1 MGLINWLKQ
10 KIFHKKDEDK
20 KEGKPVEP
28 VVEENLKSEEA
39 KDKTSG
45 ESVVEKTLEG
55 NKVDEEPIY
64 EVKKEE
70 TKEEYLQPEVVKEE
84 QSVEQSIEDKVE
96 TKEEPVVEEN
106 TLEESVQ
113 PEVKE
118 EQKIEEQPIEENKV
132 EDNSSIKDEEKYEP
146 SKGNE
151 QSSFEE
157 PVVEE
162 NTLEES
168 VQPEVKEEQKI
179 EEQPIEENKVE
190 DNSSIK
196 DEEKYEPSKGNEQS
210 SFEEPV
216 VEENTLEESVQP
228 EVKEEQKIEEQPI
241 EENKV
246 EDNSSIKDEEKY
258 EPSKGN
264 EQSSFEEPVV
274 EENTLEESVQPE
286 VKEEQKIEEQ
296 PIEEN
301 KVEDNSSIKDEE
313 KYEPS
318 KGNEQS
324 SFEEPVIQ
332 NNTDGI
338 ENNNEFEYSN
348 PLLDL
353 VLEDKLEKKESKVE
367 VNDEQPIEDKAET
380 KEEPIVEKELSDEP
394 VQPEIKEEQHAEEN
408 KAEEKE
414 NEEDEDEVIEEKEEQ
429 TKEAELVNSADE
441 PVIEKKNDE
450 ATTKKVEV
458 DHETKI
464 YNLGLAKSR
473 EGFGARLNSIANK
486 YKEANSEYFDDLE
499 RCLIEADVGV
509 NLTMSVLDETEKM
522 AASQH
527 LDNPKEIND
536 LLVDNLFMNYAKS
549 GDSFQTEIKFDPENP
564 TVLLMVGVNG
574 TGKTTTI
581 AKLAKHYKELG
592 KKVLLVAADT
602 FRAGAVQQLSI
613 WANRIGVDIF
623 ERGQGADPASV
634 CFDAVKKAINDK
646 YDLVMVDTA
655 GRLHTKDYLMAEL
668 GKVNRVIKKVLPVA
682 PQEIWLALD
691 ANTGQN
697 GVQQAKVFKEVTPLT
712 GVVITKM
719 DGTSK
724 GGIILAIRD
733 QLGVPVR
740 FIGLGEHEDDLREF
754 DLDRYL
760 YALLV
765 GEDENSEE

>member
-20 KEGKPVEP
+20 KEEKPVEP
-28 VVEENLKSEEA
+28 VEENLKSEEA

-55 NKVDEEPIY
+55 NKVDEEPIF

-70 TKEEYLQPEVVKEE
+70 IKEESLQPEVVKEE

-106 TLEESVQ
+106 TLKEPVQ

-118 EQKIEEQPIEENKV
+118 EQKIEQQPVEENKVEDNSSIKDEEKNEPSKENKQSSFEEPVVEENTLEEPVQPEVEEEQKIEEQPVEENKV

-146 SKGNE
+146 S
-151 QSSFEE
+151 EE
-157 PVVEE
+157 D
-162 NTLEES
+162 
-168 VQPEVKEEQKI
+168 K
-179 EEQPIEENKVE
+179 
-190 DNSSIK
+190 
-196 DEEKYEPSKGNEQS
+196 
-210 SFEEPV
+210 
-216 VEENTLEESVQP
+216 
-228 EVKEEQKIEEQPI
+228 
-241 EENKV
+241 
-246 EDNSSIKDEEKY
+246 
-258 EPSKGN
+258 
-264 EQSSFEEPVV
+264 
-274 EENTLEESVQPE
+274 
-286 VKEEQKIEEQ
+286 
-296 PIEEN
+296 
-301 KVEDNSSIKDEE
+301 
-313 KYEPS
+313 
-318 KGNEQS
+318 QS

-367 VNDEQPIEDKAET
+367 VNDEQPIEEKAET

-414 NEEDEDEVIEEKEEQ
+414 NDEDEVIEEKEEQ
-429 TKEAELVNSADE
+429 TKEAEQVNSTDE

-486 YKEANSEYFDDLE
+486 YKEANSDYFDELE

-765 GEDENSEE
+765 GEDENFEE

>member
-20 KEGKPVEP
+20 KEVKPVEP
-28 VVEENLKSEEA
+28 VEENLKTEEA

-55 NKVDEEPIY
+55 NKVDEEPIS

-70 TKEEYLQPEVVKEE
+70 IKEESLQPEVVKEE

-106 TLEESVQ
+106 TLEEPVQ

-118 EQKIEEQPIEENKV
+118 EQKIEEQPVEENKV
-132 EDNSSIKDEEKYEP
+132 EGNSSIKDEEKYEP
-146 SKGNE
+146 SK
-151 QSSFEE
+151 
-157 PVVEE
+157 
-162 NTLEES
+162 
-168 VQPEVKEEQKI
+168 
-179 EEQPIEENKVE
+179 ENK
-190 DNSSIK
+190 
-196 DEEKYEPSKGNEQS
+196 
-210 SFEEPV
+210 
-216 VEENTLEESVQP
+216 
-228 EVKEEQKIEEQPI
+228 
-241 EENKV
+241 
-246 EDNSSIKDEEKY
+246 
-258 EPSKGN
+258 
-264 EQSSFEEPVV
+264 
-274 EENTLEESVQPE
+274 
-286 VKEEQKIEEQ
+286 
-296 PIEEN
+296 
-301 KVEDNSSIKDEE
+301 
-313 KYEPS
+313 
-318 KGNEQS
+318 QS

-332 NNTDGI
+332 NNTDVI

-380 KEEPIVEKELSDEP
+380 KEEPIVEKELLDEP

-414 NEEDEDEVIEEKEEQ
+414 NEEDEVIEEKEEQ
-429 TKEAELVNSADE
+429 TKEAEQVNSTDE

-486 YKEANSEYFDDLE
+486 YKEANSDYFDELE

-581 AKLAKHYKELG
+581 AKLAKHYKGLG

-634 CFDAVKKAINDK
+634 CFDAIKKAINDK

>member
-20 KEGKPVEP
+20 KEVKPVEP
-28 VVEENLKSEEA
+28 VEENLKSEEA

-55 NKVDEEPIY
+55 NKVDEEPIF

-70 TKEEYLQPEVVKEE
+70 IKEESLQPEVVKEE
-84 QSVEQSIEDKVE
+84 QPVEQSIEDKAE

-106 TLEESVQ
+106 TLEEPVQ

-118 EQKIEEQPIEENKV
+118 EQKIEEQPVEENKV

-146 SKGNE
+146 SK
-151 QSSFEE
+151 
-157 PVVEE
+157 
-162 NTLEES
+162 
-168 VQPEVKEEQKI
+168 
-179 EEQPIEENKVE
+179 ENK
-190 DNSSIK
+190 
-196 DEEKYEPSKGNEQS
+196 
-210 SFEEPV
+210 
-216 VEENTLEESVQP
+216 
-228 EVKEEQKIEEQPI
+228 
-241 EENKV
+241 
-246 EDNSSIKDEEKY
+246 
-258 EPSKGN
+258 
-264 EQSSFEEPVV
+264 
-274 EENTLEESVQPE
+274 
-286 VKEEQKIEEQ
+286 
-296 PIEEN
+296 
-301 KVEDNSSIKDEE
+301 
-313 KYEPS
+313 
-318 KGNEQS
+318 QS

-380 KEEPIVEKELSDEP
+380 KEEPVVEKELSDEP

-408 KAEEKE
+408 KAEDNSSIKSEEAKDKTSGESVVEKTLEGNKVDEEPIFEVKKEEIKEETLQPEVVKKEQSVEQSIEDKVETKEEPVVEKELSDEPVVQPEVKEEQKIEEQSAEENKVEEKE
-414 NEEDEDEVIEEKEEQ
+414 NEEDEVIEEKKEQ
-429 TKEAELVNSADE
+429 TKEAEQVNSTDE

-486 YKEANSEYFDDLE
+486 YKEANSEYFDELE

-527 LDNPKEIND
+527 VDNPKEIND

-549 GDSFQTEIKFDPENP
+549 GDSFQTEIKFDSENP

-634 CFDAVKKAINDK
+634 CFDAIKKAINEK

-765 GEDENSEE
+765 GEDENFEE

>member
-20 KEGKPVEP
+20 KEVKPVEP
-28 VVEENLKSEEA
+28 VEENLKSEEA
-39 KDKTSG
+39 KDKTSS

-55 NKVDEEPIY
+55 NKVVEEPIH

-70 TKEEYLQPEVVKEE
+70 IKEESLQPEVVKEE

-106 TLEESVQ
+106 TLEEPVQ
-113 PEVKE
+113 PEVEE
-118 EQKIEEQPIEENKV
+118 EQKIEEQPVEENKV
-132 EDNSSIKDEEKYEP
+132 EDNSSIKDEEKHEP
-146 SKGNE
+146 SKGN
-151 QSSFEE
+151 
-157 PVVEE
+157 
-162 NTLEES
+162 
-168 VQPEVKEEQKI
+168 K
-179 EEQPIEENKVE
+179 
-190 DNSSIK
+190 
-196 DEEKYEPSKGNEQS
+196 
-210 SFEEPV
+210 
-216 VEENTLEESVQP
+216 
-228 EVKEEQKIEEQPI
+228 
-241 EENKV
+241 
-246 EDNSSIKDEEKY
+246 
-258 EPSKGN
+258 
-264 EQSSFEEPVV
+264 
-274 EENTLEESVQPE
+274 
-286 VKEEQKIEEQ
+286 
-296 PIEEN
+296 
-301 KVEDNSSIKDEE
+301 
-313 KYEPS
+313 
-318 KGNEQS
+318 QS

-414 NEEDEDEVIEEKEEQ
+414 NEKDEVIEEKEEQ
-429 TKEAELVNSADE
+429 TKEVEQVNSTDE

-486 YKEANSEYFDDLE
+486 YKEANSDYFDELE

-634 CFDAVKKAINDK
+634 CFDAIKKAINEK

>member
-10 KIFHKKDEDK
+10 KIFHKKDEGK
-20 KEGKPVEP
+20 KEEKPVEP
-28 VVEENLKSEEA
+28 VEENLKSEET

-55 NKVDEEPIY
+55 NKVDEKPIY

-70 TKEEYLQPEVVKEE
+70 IKEESLQPEVVKKE

-96 TKEEPVVEEN
+96 IKEEPAVEEN
-106 TLEESVQ
+106 TLEEPVQ
-113 PEVKE
+113 PEVEE
-118 EQKIEEQPIEENKV
+118 EQKIEEQPVEENKV
-132 EDNSSIKDEEKYEP
+132 EDNSSIKDEEKFEP
-146 SKGNE
+146 SK
-151 QSSFEE
+151 
-157 PVVEE
+157 
-162 NTLEES
+162 
-168 VQPEVKEEQKI
+168 
-179 EEQPIEENKVE
+179 ENK
-190 DNSSIK
+190 
-196 DEEKYEPSKGNEQS
+196 
-210 SFEEPV
+210 
-216 VEENTLEESVQP
+216 
-228 EVKEEQKIEEQPI
+228 
-241 EENKV
+241 
-246 EDNSSIKDEEKY
+246 
-258 EPSKGN
+258 
-264 EQSSFEEPVV
+264 
-274 EENTLEESVQPE
+274 
-286 VKEEQKIEEQ
+286 
-296 PIEEN
+296 
-301 KVEDNSSIKDEE
+301 
-313 KYEPS
+313 
-318 KGNEQS
+318 QS

-394 VQPEIKEEQHAEEN
+394 VQPEIKEERHAEEN

-414 NEEDEDEVIEEKEEQ
+414 NEEDEVIEEKEEQ
-429 TKEAELVNSADE
+429 TKEVEKVNSTDE

-486 YKEANSEYFDDLE
+486 YKEANSDYFDELE

-634 CFDAVKKAINDK
+634 CFDAIKKAINEK

>member
-70 TKEEYLQPEVVKEE
+70 IKEESLQPEVVKEE
-84 QSVEQSIEDKVE
+84 QSVEQSIEDKAE

-106 TLEESVQ
+106 TLEEPVQ

-118 EQKIEEQPIEENKV
+118 EQKIEEQPVEENKV
-132 EDNSSIKDEEKYEP
+132 EDNSSIKNEEKYEP
-146 SKGNE
+146 SKE
-151 QSSFEE
+151 
-157 PVVEE
+157 
-162 NTLEES
+162 
-168 VQPEVKEEQKI
+168 
-179 EEQPIEENKVE
+179 
-190 DNSSIK
+190 
-196 DEEKYEPSKGNEQS
+196 
-210 SFEEPV
+210 
-216 VEENTLEESVQP
+216 
-228 EVKEEQKIEEQPI
+228 
-241 EENKV
+241 
-246 EDNSSIKDEEKY
+246 
-258 EPSKGN
+258 
-264 EQSSFEEPVV
+264 
-274 EENTLEESVQPE
+274 
-286 VKEEQKIEEQ
+286 
-296 PIEEN
+296 
-301 KVEDNSSIKDEE
+301 
-313 KYEPS
+313 
-318 KGNEQS
+318 NEQS

-338 ENNNEFEYSN
+338 ENNEFEYSN

-380 KEEPIVEKELSDEP
+380 KEEPIVEKELLDEP

-414 NEEDEDEVIEEKEEQ
+414 NKEDEDEVIEEKEEQ
-429 TKEAELVNSADE
+429 TKEAEQVNSADE

-450 ATTKKVEV
+450 ATTEKVEV

-486 YKEANSEYFDDLE
+486 YKEANSEYFDELE

-592 KKVLLVAADT
+592 KKVMLVAADT

-634 CFDAVKKAINDK
+634 CFDAIKKAINEK

-765 GEDENSEE
+765 GEDENFEE

>member
-70 TKEEYLQPEVVKEE
+70 IKEESLQPEVVKEE

-96 TKEEPVVEEN
+96 TKEGPEVEEN
-106 TLEESVQ
+106 TLEEPVQ

-118 EQKIEEQPIEENKV
+118 EQKIEEQPVEENKV
-132 EDNSSIKDEEKYEP
+132 EDNSSIKNEEKYEP
-146 SKGNE
+146 SKE
-151 QSSFEE
+151 
-157 PVVEE
+157 
-162 NTLEES
+162 
-168 VQPEVKEEQKI
+168 
-179 EEQPIEENKVE
+179 
-190 DNSSIK
+190 
-196 DEEKYEPSKGNEQS
+196 
-210 SFEEPV
+210 
-216 VEENTLEESVQP
+216 
-228 EVKEEQKIEEQPI
+228 
-241 EENKV
+241 
-246 EDNSSIKDEEKY
+246 
-258 EPSKGN
+258 
-264 EQSSFEEPVV
+264 
-274 EENTLEESVQPE
+274 
-286 VKEEQKIEEQ
+286 
-296 PIEEN
+296 
-301 KVEDNSSIKDEE
+301 
-313 KYEPS
+313 
-318 KGNEQS
+318 NEQS

-338 ENNNEFEYSN
+338 ENNEFEYSN

-380 KEEPIVEKELSDEP
+380 KEEPIVEKELLDEP

-414 NEEDEDEVIEEKEEQ
+414 NKEDEDEVREEKEEQEEQ
-429 TKEAELVNSADE
+429 TKEAEQVNSTDE

-450 ATTKKVEV
+450 ATNKKVEV

-486 YKEANSEYFDDLE
+486 YKEANSEYFDELE

-634 CFDAVKKAINDK
+634 CFDAIKKAINDK

-765 GEDENSEE
+765 GEDENFEE

>member
-20 KEGKPVEP
+20 KEVKPVEP
-28 VVEENLKSEEA
+28 VEENLKTEEA
-39 KDKTSG
+39 KDKTSD

-55 NKVDEEPIY
+55 NKVDEEPIS

-70 TKEEYLQPEVVKEE
+70 IKEESLQPEVVKKE
-84 QSVEQSIEDKVE
+84 QSVEQSTEDKVE
-96 TKEEPVVEEN
+96 TKKEPVVEEN
-106 TLEESVQ
+106 TLEELVQ
-113 PEVKE
+113 PEAKE
-118 EQKIEEQPIEENKV
+118 GQKIEEQPVEENKV

-146 SKGNE
+146 SK
-151 QSSFEE
+151 
-157 PVVEE
+157 
-162 NTLEES
+162 
-168 VQPEVKEEQKI
+168 
-179 EEQPIEENKVE
+179 ENK
-190 DNSSIK
+190 
-196 DEEKYEPSKGNEQS
+196 
-210 SFEEPV
+210 
-216 VEENTLEESVQP
+216 
-228 EVKEEQKIEEQPI
+228 
-241 EENKV
+241 
-246 EDNSSIKDEEKY
+246 
-258 EPSKGN
+258 
-264 EQSSFEEPVV
+264 
-274 EENTLEESVQPE
+274 
-286 VKEEQKIEEQ
+286 
-296 PIEEN
+296 
-301 KVEDNSSIKDEE
+301 
-313 KYEPS
+313 
-318 KGNEQS
+318 QS

-408 KAEEKE
+408 KTEEKE
-414 NEEDEDEVIEEKEEQ
+414 NEEDKDEVIEEKEEQ
-429 TKEAELVNSADE
+429 IKEVEQVNSTDE

-486 YKEANSEYFDDLE
+486 YKEANSDYFDELE

-549 GDSFQTEIKFDPENP
+549 GDSFQTEIKFDSENP

-581 AKLAKHYKELG
+581 AKLAKHYKGLG

-634 CFDAVKKAINDK
+634 CFDAIKKAINDK

>member
-20 KEGKPVEP
+20 KEVKPVEP
-28 VVEENLKSEEA
+28 VEENLKSEEA

-55 NKVDEEPIY
+55 NKVDEEPIF

-70 TKEEYLQPEVVKEE
+70 IKEESLQPEVVKKE

-106 TLEESVQ
+106 TLEEPVQ

-118 EQKIEEQPIEENKV
+118 EQKIEEQPVEENKV

-146 SKGNE
+146 SK
-151 QSSFEE
+151 
-157 PVVEE
+157 
-162 NTLEES
+162 
-168 VQPEVKEEQKI
+168 
-179 EEQPIEENKVE
+179 ENK
-190 DNSSIK
+190 
-196 DEEKYEPSKGNEQS
+196 
-210 SFEEPV
+210 
-216 VEENTLEESVQP
+216 
-228 EVKEEQKIEEQPI
+228 
-241 EENKV
+241 
-246 EDNSSIKDEEKY
+246 
-258 EPSKGN
+258 
-264 EQSSFEEPVV
+264 
-274 EENTLEESVQPE
+274 
-286 VKEEQKIEEQ
+286 
-296 PIEEN
+296 
-301 KVEDNSSIKDEE
+301 
-313 KYEPS
+313 
-318 KGNEQS
+318 QS

-414 NEEDEDEVIEEKEEQ
+414 NEEDEEEVIEGKEEQ
-429 TKEAELVNSADE
+429 TKEAEQVNSTDE

-486 YKEANSEYFDDLE
+486 YKEANSDYFDELE

-634 CFDAVKKAINDK
+634 CFDAIKKAINDK

-765 GEDENSEE
+765 GEDENFEE

>member
-20 KEGKPVEP
+20 KEVKPVEP
-28 VVEENLKSEEA
+28 VEENLKSEET

-55 NKVDEEPIY
+55 NKVDEEPIF

-70 TKEEYLQPEVVKEE
+70 IKEESLQPEVVKEE

-106 TLEESVQ
+106 TLEEPVQ
-113 PEVKE
+113 PKVKE
-118 EQKIEEQPIEENKV
+118 EQKIEEQQVEENKV

-146 SKGNE
+146 SK
-151 QSSFEE
+151 
-157 PVVEE
+157 
-162 NTLEES
+162 
-168 VQPEVKEEQKI
+168 
-179 EEQPIEENKVE
+179 ENK
-190 DNSSIK
+190 
-196 DEEKYEPSKGNEQS
+196 
-210 SFEEPV
+210 
-216 VEENTLEESVQP
+216 
-228 EVKEEQKIEEQPI
+228 
-241 EENKV
+241 
-246 EDNSSIKDEEKY
+246 
-258 EPSKGN
+258 
-264 EQSSFEEPVV
+264 
-274 EENTLEESVQPE
+274 
-286 VKEEQKIEEQ
+286 
-296 PIEEN
+296 
-301 KVEDNSSIKDEE
+301 
-313 KYEPS
+313 
-318 KGNEQS
+318 QS

-414 NEEDEDEVIEEKEEQ
+414 KENEEEDEVIEEKEEQ
-429 TKEAELVNSADE
+429 TKEAEQVNSTDE

-486 YKEANSEYFDDLE
+486 YKEANSDYFDELE

-634 CFDAVKKAINDK
+634 CFDAIKKAINDK

-765 GEDENSEE
+765 GEDENFEE

>member
-20 KEGKPVEP
+20 KEVKPVEP
-28 VVEENLKSEEA
+28 VEENLKSEEA

-55 NKVDEEPIY
+55 NKVDEEPVF

-70 TKEEYLQPEVVKEE
+70 IKEESLQPEVVKKE

-96 TKEEPVVEEN
+96 TKEEPIVEEN
-106 TLEESVQ
+106 TLEEPVQ

-118 EQKIEEQPIEENKV
+118 EQKIEEQPAEENKV

-146 SKGNE
+146 SK
-151 QSSFEE
+151 
-157 PVVEE
+157 
-162 NTLEES
+162 
-168 VQPEVKEEQKI
+168 
-179 EEQPIEENKVE
+179 ENK
-190 DNSSIK
+190 
-196 DEEKYEPSKGNEQS
+196 
-210 SFEEPV
+210 
-216 VEENTLEESVQP
+216 
-228 EVKEEQKIEEQPI
+228 
-241 EENKV
+241 
-246 EDNSSIKDEEKY
+246 
-258 EPSKGN
+258 
-264 EQSSFEEPVV
+264 
-274 EENTLEESVQPE
+274 
-286 VKEEQKIEEQ
+286 
-296 PIEEN
+296 
-301 KVEDNSSIKDEE
+301 
-313 KYEPS
+313 
-318 KGNEQS
+318 QS

-332 NNTDGI
+332 NSTDGI

-367 VNDEQPIEDKAET
+367 VNDGQPIEDKAET
-380 KEEPIVEKELSDEP
+380 NEEPIVEKELSDEP

-414 NEEDEDEVIEEKEEQ
+414 NEEDEVIEEKEEQ
-429 TKEAELVNSADE
+429 TKEAEQVNSTDE
-441 PVIEKKNDE
+441 PVIEKKKDE
-450 ATTKKVEV
+450 ATTGKVEV

-486 YKEANSEYFDDLE
+486 YKEANSDYFDELE

-549 GDSFQTEIKFDPENP
+549 GDSFQTEIKFDSENP

-634 CFDAVKKAINDK
+634 CFDAIKKAINEK

-765 GEDENSEE
+765 GEDENFEE

>member
-28 VVEENLKSEEA
+28 VEENLKFEEA

-70 TKEEYLQPEVVKEE
+70 IKEESLQPEVVKKE

-106 TLEESVQ
+106 TLEEPVQ

-118 EQKIEEQPIEENKV
+118 EQKIEEQPVEENKV

-146 SKGNE
+146 SK
-151 QSSFEE
+151 
-157 PVVEE
+157 
-162 NTLEES
+162 
-168 VQPEVKEEQKI
+168 
-179 EEQPIEENKVE
+179 ENK
-190 DNSSIK
+190 
-196 DEEKYEPSKGNEQS
+196 
-210 SFEEPV
+210 
-216 VEENTLEESVQP
+216 
-228 EVKEEQKIEEQPI
+228 
-241 EENKV
+241 
-246 EDNSSIKDEEKY
+246 
-258 EPSKGN
+258 
-264 EQSSFEEPVV
+264 
-274 EENTLEESVQPE
+274 
-286 VKEEQKIEEQ
+286 
-296 PIEEN
+296 
-301 KVEDNSSIKDEE
+301 
-313 KYEPS
+313 
-318 KGNEQS
+318 QS

-332 NNTDGI
+332 NNTDGN

-367 VNDEQPIEDKAET
+367 VNDDQSIEDKAET
-380 KEEPIVEKELSDEP
+380 KGESIVEENILDEPI
-394 VQPEIKEEQHAEEN
+394 QPEIKEEQHVEEN

-414 NEEDEDEVIEEKEEQ
+414 NEEDEVIEEKEEQ
-429 TKEAELVNSADE
+429 TKEAEQVNSTDE

-450 ATTKKVEV
+450 ATTEKVEV

-486 YKEANSEYFDDLE
+486 YKEANSEYFDELE

-527 LDNPKEIND
+527 VDNPKEIND

-634 CFDAVKKAINDK
+634 CFDAIKKAINDK

-765 GEDENSEE
+765 GEDENFEA

>member
-20 KEGKPVEP
+20 KEVKPVEP
-28 VVEENLKSEEA
+28 VEENLKSEEV

-55 NKVDEEPIY
+55 NKVDEEPIF

-70 TKEEYLQPEVVKEE
+70 IKEESLQPEVVKKE

-106 TLEESVQ
+106 SLEKPVQ

-118 EQKIEEQPIEENKV
+118 EQKIEEQPVEENKI

-146 SKGNE
+146 SK
-151 QSSFEE
+151 
-157 PVVEE
+157 
-162 NTLEES
+162 
-168 VQPEVKEEQKI
+168 
-179 EEQPIEENKVE
+179 ENK
-190 DNSSIK
+190 
-196 DEEKYEPSKGNEQS
+196 
-210 SFEEPV
+210 
-216 VEENTLEESVQP
+216 
-228 EVKEEQKIEEQPI
+228 
-241 EENKV
+241 
-246 EDNSSIKDEEKY
+246 
-258 EPSKGN
+258 
-264 EQSSFEEPVV
+264 
-274 EENTLEESVQPE
+274 
-286 VKEEQKIEEQ
+286 
-296 PIEEN
+296 
-301 KVEDNSSIKDEE
+301 
-313 KYEPS
+313 
-318 KGNEQS
+318 QS

-414 NEEDEDEVIEEKEEQ
+414 NEEDEVIEEKEEQ
-429 TKEAELVNSADE
+429 TKEVEQVNSTDE

-450 ATTKKVEV
+450 TTTEKIEV

-486 YKEANSEYFDDLE
+486 YKEANSDYFDELE

-549 GDSFQTEIKFDPENP
+549 GDSFQTEIKFDSENP

-634 CFDAVKKAINDK
+634 CFDAIKKAINDK

>member
-10 KIFHKKDEDK
+10 KIFHKKDEAK
-20 KEGKPVEP
+20 KEEKPVEP
-28 VVEENLKSEEA
+28 VVEENLKSEEV

-55 NKVDEEPIY
+55 NKVDEEPVH

-70 TKEEYLQPEVVKEE
+70 IKEESLQPEVVKEE

-106 TLEESVQ
+106 TLEEPVQ

-118 EQKIEEQPIEENKV
+118 EQKIEEQPVEENKV
-132 EDNSSIKDEEKYEP
+132 EDNSSIKDEEKCEP
-146 SKGNE
+146 SK
-151 QSSFEE
+151 
-157 PVVEE
+157 
-162 NTLEES
+162 
-168 VQPEVKEEQKI
+168 
-179 EEQPIEENKVE
+179 ENK
-190 DNSSIK
+190 
-196 DEEKYEPSKGNEQS
+196 
-210 SFEEPV
+210 
-216 VEENTLEESVQP
+216 
-228 EVKEEQKIEEQPI
+228 
-241 EENKV
+241 
-246 EDNSSIKDEEKY
+246 
-258 EPSKGN
+258 
-264 EQSSFEEPVV
+264 
-274 EENTLEESVQPE
+274 
-286 VKEEQKIEEQ
+286 
-296 PIEEN
+296 
-301 KVEDNSSIKDEE
+301 
-313 KYEPS
+313 
-318 KGNEQS
+318 QS

-338 ENNNEFEYSN
+338 ENNNEFEYLN

-380 KEEPIVEKELSDEP
+380 KEEPVVEGNTLEEP
-394 VQPEIKEEQHAEEN
+394 VQPEVKEEQKIEEQPVEEN
-408 KAEEKE
+408 KVEEKE

-429 TKEAELVNSADE
+429 TKEAEQVNSTDE

-450 ATTKKVEV
+450 AIAKKVEV

-486 YKEANSEYFDDLE
+486 YKEANSDYFDELE

-592 KKVLLVAADT
+592 KKVMLVAADT

-634 CFDAVKKAINDK
+634 CFDAIKKAINEK

-765 GEDENSEE
+765 GEDENFEE

>member
-20 KEGKPVEP
+20 KEEKPVEP
-28 VVEENLKSEEA
+28 VEENLKSEEA

-45 ESVVEKTLEG
+45 ESVAEKTLEG
-55 NKVDEEPIY
+55 NKVDEEPIH

-70 TKEEYLQPEVVKEE
+70 IKEESLQPEVVKEE

-106 TLEESVQ
+106 TLEEPVQ
-113 PEVKE
+113 PEIKE

-146 SKGNE
+146 SK
-151 QSSFEE
+151 
-157 PVVEE
+157 
-162 NTLEES
+162 
-168 VQPEVKEEQKI
+168 
-179 EEQPIEENKVE
+179 ENK
-190 DNSSIK
+190 
-196 DEEKYEPSKGNEQS
+196 
-210 SFEEPV
+210 
-216 VEENTLEESVQP
+216 
-228 EVKEEQKIEEQPI
+228 
-241 EENKV
+241 
-246 EDNSSIKDEEKY
+246 
-258 EPSKGN
+258 
-264 EQSSFEEPVV
+264 
-274 EENTLEESVQPE
+274 
-286 VKEEQKIEEQ
+286 
-296 PIEEN
+296 
-301 KVEDNSSIKDEE
+301 
-313 KYEPS
+313 
-318 KGNEQS
+318 QS

-408 KAEEKE
+408 KVEDNSSIKDEEAKDKTSGESVVEKALEGNKVDEEPIHEVKKEEIKEEQSVEQSIEDKVETKEEPVVEENTLEEPVQPEVKEEQKIEEQPVEENKVENKVEEKE
-414 NEEDEDEVIEEKEEQ
+414 NEEDEVIEEKEEQ
-429 TKEAELVNSADE
+429 TKEAEQVNSTDE

-450 ATTKKVEV
+450 ATAKKVEV

-486 YKEANSEYFDDLE
+486 YKEANSDYFDELE

-592 KKVLLVAADT
+592 KKVMLVAADT

-634 CFDAVKKAINDK
+634 CFDAIKKAINEK

-765 GEDENSEE
+765 GEDENFEE

>member
-10 KIFHKKDEDK
+10 KIFHKKDEGK
-20 KEGKPVEP
+20 KEEKPVEP
-28 VVEENLKSEEA
+28 VEENLKSEEA

-55 NKVDEEPIY
+55 NKVDEEPIF

-70 TKEEYLQPEVVKEE
+70 IKEESLQPEVVKKE

-106 TLEESVQ
+106 TLEEPVQ

-118 EQKIEEQPIEENKV
+118 EQKIEEQPVEENKE
-132 EDNSSIKDEEKYEP
+132 EDNSSIKDEEKYEL
-146 SKGNE
+146 SK
-151 QSSFEE
+151 
-157 PVVEE
+157 
-162 NTLEES
+162 
-168 VQPEVKEEQKI
+168 
-179 EEQPIEENKVE
+179 E
-190 DNSSIK
+190 DK
-196 DEEKYEPSKGNEQS
+196 
-210 SFEEPV
+210 
-216 VEENTLEESVQP
+216 
-228 EVKEEQKIEEQPI
+228 
-241 EENKV
+241 
-246 EDNSSIKDEEKY
+246 
-258 EPSKGN
+258 
-264 EQSSFEEPVV
+264 
-274 EENTLEESVQPE
+274 
-286 VKEEQKIEEQ
+286 
-296 PIEEN
+296 
-301 KVEDNSSIKDEE
+301 
-313 KYEPS
+313 
-318 KGNEQS
+318 QS

-380 KEEPIVEKELSDEP
+380 NEEPIVEKELSDEP

-414 NEEDEDEVIEEKEEQ
+414 DEEDEVIEEKEEQ
-429 TKEAELVNSADE
+429 TKEAEQVNSTDE

-450 ATTKKVEV
+450 ATTEKVEV

-486 YKEANSEYFDDLE
+486 YKEANSDYFDELE

-765 GEDENSEE
+765 GEDENFEE

>member
-28 VVEENLKSEEA
+28 VEENLKSEEA

-64 EVKKEE
+64 EAKKEE
-70 TKEEYLQPEVVKEE
+70 IKEESLQPEVVKEE
-84 QSVEQSIEDKVE
+84 QSVEQSVEDKAE

-106 TLEESVQ
+106 TLEEPVQ

-146 SKGNE
+146 SK
-151 QSSFEE
+151 
-157 PVVEE
+157 
-162 NTLEES
+162 
-168 VQPEVKEEQKI
+168 
-179 EEQPIEENKVE
+179 ENK
-190 DNSSIK
+190 
-196 DEEKYEPSKGNEQS
+196 
-210 SFEEPV
+210 
-216 VEENTLEESVQP
+216 
-228 EVKEEQKIEEQPI
+228 
-241 EENKV
+241 
-246 EDNSSIKDEEKY
+246 
-258 EPSKGN
+258 
-264 EQSSFEEPVV
+264 
-274 EENTLEESVQPE
+274 
-286 VKEEQKIEEQ
+286 
-296 PIEEN
+296 
-301 KVEDNSSIKDEE
+301 
-313 KYEPS
+313 
-318 KGNEQS
+318 QS

-367 VNDEQPIEDKAET
+367 VNDGQPIEDKAET
-380 KEEPIVEKELSDEP
+380 NEEPIVEKELSDEP

-414 NEEDEDEVIEEKEEQ
+414 NEEDEVIEEKEEQ
-429 TKEAELVNSADE
+429 TKEAEQVNSTDE
-441 PVIEKKNDE
+441 PVIEKKKDE
-450 ATTKKVEV
+450 ATTGKVEV

-486 YKEANSEYFDDLE
+486 YKEANSDYFDELE

-581 AKLAKHYKELG
+581 AKLAKHYKGLG

-634 CFDAVKKAINDK
+634 CFDAIKKAINEK

-765 GEDENSEE
+765 GEDENFEE

>member
-10 KIFHKKDEDK
+10 KIFHKKDEAK
-20 KEGKPVEP
+20 KEEKPVEP
-28 VVEENLKSEEA
+28 VEENLKFEEA

-70 TKEEYLQPEVVKEE
+70 IKEESLQPEVVKKE

-106 TLEESVQ
+106 TLEEPVQ

-118 EQKIEEQPIEENKV
+118 EQKIEEQPVEENKV

-146 SKGNE
+146 SK
-151 QSSFEE
+151 
-157 PVVEE
+157 
-162 NTLEES
+162 
-168 VQPEVKEEQKI
+168 
-179 EEQPIEENKVE
+179 ENK
-190 DNSSIK
+190 
-196 DEEKYEPSKGNEQS
+196 
-210 SFEEPV
+210 
-216 VEENTLEESVQP
+216 
-228 EVKEEQKIEEQPI
+228 
-241 EENKV
+241 
-246 EDNSSIKDEEKY
+246 
-258 EPSKGN
+258 
-264 EQSSFEEPVV
+264 
-274 EENTLEESVQPE
+274 
-286 VKEEQKIEEQ
+286 
-296 PIEEN
+296 
-301 KVEDNSSIKDEE
+301 
-313 KYEPS
+313 
-318 KGNEQS
+318 QS

-367 VNDEQPIEDKAET
+367 VNDEQSIEDKAET
-380 KEEPIVEKELSDEP
+380 KEEPIVEENTLDEP
-394 VQPEIKEEQHAEEN
+394 VQPEIKEEQHVEEN

-414 NEEDEDEVIEEKEEQ
+414 NEEEDEVIEEKEEQ
-429 TKEAELVNSADE
+429 TKEAEQVNSTDE

-450 ATTKKVEV
+450 AATEKVEV

-486 YKEANSEYFDDLE
+486 YKEANSEYFDELE

-527 LDNPKEIND
+527 VDNPKEIND

-549 GDSFQTEIKFDPENP
+549 GDSFQTEIKFDSENP

-634 CFDAVKKAINDK
+634 CFDAIKKAINDK

-765 GEDENSEE
+765 GEDENFEA

>member
-28 VVEENLKSEEA
+28 VEENLKTEEA

-45 ESVVEKTLEG
+45 ESAVEKTLEG
-55 NKVDEEPIY
+55 NKVDEEPIS

-70 TKEEYLQPEVVKEE
+70 IKEESLQPEVVKEE

-106 TLEESVQ
+106 TLEEPVQ

-118 EQKIEEQPIEENKV
+118 EQKIEEQPVEENKV
-132 EDNSSIKDEEKYEP
+132 EDNSSIKDEEKNEP
-146 SKGNE
+146 SKENK

-157 PVVEE
+157 PVV
-162 NTLEES
+162 
-168 VQPEVKEEQKI
+168 
-179 EEQPIEENKVE
+179 
-190 DNSSIK
+190 
-196 DEEKYEPSKGNEQS
+196 
-210 SFEEPV
+210 
-216 VEENTLEESVQP
+216 
-228 EVKEEQKIEEQPI
+228 
-241 EENKV
+241 
-246 EDNSSIKDEEKY
+246 
-258 EPSKGN
+258 
-264 EQSSFEEPVV
+264 
-274 EENTLEESVQPE
+274 
-286 VKEEQKIEEQ
+286 
-296 PIEEN
+296 
-301 KVEDNSSIKDEE
+301 
-313 KYEPS
+313 
-318 KGNEQS
+318 
-324 SFEEPVIQ
+324 Q

-367 VNDEQPIEDKAET
+367 VNDEQPIEDKDET
-380 KEEPIVEKELSDEP
+380 NEEPIVEKELSDEP
-394 VQPEIKEEQHAEEN
+394 VQPEIKEERHAEEN

-414 NEEDEDEVIEEKEEQ
+414 NEEDEVIEEKEEQ
-429 TKEAELVNSADE
+429 TKEAEQVNSTDE

-486 YKEANSEYFDDLE
+486 YKEANSDYFDELE

-634 CFDAVKKAINDK
+634 CFDAIKKAINDK

-765 GEDENSEE
+765 GEDENFEE

>member
-70 TKEEYLQPEVVKEE
+70 IKEESLQPEVVKEE
-84 QSVEQSIEDKVE
+84 QSVEQSIEDKAE

-106 TLEESVQ
+106 TLEEPVQ

-118 EQKIEEQPIEENKV
+118 EQKIEEQPVEENKV

-146 SKGNE
+146 SK
-151 QSSFEE
+151 
-157 PVVEE
+157 
-162 NTLEES
+162 
-168 VQPEVKEEQKI
+168 
-179 EEQPIEENKVE
+179 ENK
-190 DNSSIK
+190 
-196 DEEKYEPSKGNEQS
+196 
-210 SFEEPV
+210 
-216 VEENTLEESVQP
+216 
-228 EVKEEQKIEEQPI
+228 
-241 EENKV
+241 
-246 EDNSSIKDEEKY
+246 
-258 EPSKGN
+258 
-264 EQSSFEEPVV
+264 
-274 EENTLEESVQPE
+274 
-286 VKEEQKIEEQ
+286 
-296 PIEEN
+296 
-301 KVEDNSSIKDEE
+301 
-313 KYEPS
+313 
-318 KGNEQS
+318 QS

-380 KEEPIVEKELSDEP
+380 KEEPVVEKELSDEP
-394 VQPEIKEEQHAEEN
+394 VQPEIKEEQHSEEN

-429 TKEAELVNSADE
+429 EEQTKEAEQVNSADE

-450 ATTKKVEV
+450 ATTEKVEVDHETKEQTKEAEQVNSTDEPVIEKKNDEATAKKVEV

-486 YKEANSEYFDDLE
+486 YKEANSDYFDELE

-592 KKVLLVAADT
+592 KKVMLVAADT

-634 CFDAVKKAINDK
+634 CFDAIKKAINEK

-765 GEDENSEE
+765 GEDENFEE

>member
-10 KIFHKKDEDK
+10 KIFHKKDEGK
-20 KEGKPVEP
+20 KEEKPVEP
-28 VVEENLKSEEA
+28 VEENLKSEEA

-70 TKEEYLQPEVVKEE
+70 IKEESLQSEVVKEE
-84 QSVEQSIEDKVE
+84 QSVEQPIEDKVE

-106 TLEESVQ
+106 TLEEPVQ
-113 PEVKE
+113 PEVEE
-118 EQKIEEQPIEENKV
+118 EQKIEEQPAEENKV

-146 SKGNE
+146 SK
-151 QSSFEE
+151 
-157 PVVEE
+157 
-162 NTLEES
+162 
-168 VQPEVKEEQKI
+168 
-179 EEQPIEENKVE
+179 ENK
-190 DNSSIK
+190 
-196 DEEKYEPSKGNEQS
+196 
-210 SFEEPV
+210 
-216 VEENTLEESVQP
+216 
-228 EVKEEQKIEEQPI
+228 
-241 EENKV
+241 
-246 EDNSSIKDEEKY
+246 
-258 EPSKGN
+258 
-264 EQSSFEEPVV
+264 
-274 EENTLEESVQPE
+274 
-286 VKEEQKIEEQ
+286 
-296 PIEEN
+296 
-301 KVEDNSSIKDEE
+301 
-313 KYEPS
+313 
-318 KGNEQS
+318 QS

-380 KEEPIVEKELSDEP
+380 KEEPVVEKELSDEP
-394 VQPEIKEEQHAEEN
+394 GQPEIKEEQKIEEQPVEEN
-408 KAEEKE
+408 KVED
-414 NEEDEDEVIEEKEEQ
+414 NEEDEVIEEKEEQ
-429 TKEAELVNSADE
+429 TKEAEQVNSTDE

-486 YKEANSEYFDDLE
+486 YKEANSDYFDELE

-581 AKLAKHYKELG
+581 AKLAKHYKGLG

-634 CFDAVKKAINDK
+634 CFDAIKKAINEK

-765 GEDENSEE
+765 GEDENFEE

>member
-28 VVEENLKSEEA
+28 VEENLKSEEA

-55 NKVDEEPIY
+55 NKVDEEPIF
-64 EVKKEE
+64 EVEKEE
-70 TKEEYLQPEVVKEE
+70 IKEESLQPEVVKKE

-106 TLEESVQ
+106 TLEEPVQ

-118 EQKIEEQPIEENKV
+118 EQKIEEQPVEENKV

-146 SKGNE
+146 SN
-151 QSSFEE
+151 
-157 PVVEE
+157 
-162 NTLEES
+162 
-168 VQPEVKEEQKI
+168 
-179 EEQPIEENKVE
+179 ENK
-190 DNSSIK
+190 
-196 DEEKYEPSKGNEQS
+196 
-210 SFEEPV
+210 
-216 VEENTLEESVQP
+216 
-228 EVKEEQKIEEQPI
+228 
-241 EENKV
+241 
-246 EDNSSIKDEEKY
+246 
-258 EPSKGN
+258 
-264 EQSSFEEPVV
+264 
-274 EENTLEESVQPE
+274 
-286 VKEEQKIEEQ
+286 
-296 PIEEN
+296 
-301 KVEDNSSIKDEE
+301 
-313 KYEPS
+313 
-318 KGNEQS
+318 QS

-332 NNTDGI
+332 NNADGI

-380 KEEPIVEKELSDEP
+380 NEEPIVEKELSDEP

-414 NEEDEDEVIEEKEEQ
+414 NEEDEVIEEKEEQ
-429 TKEAELVNSADE
+429 TKEAEQVNSTDE

-450 ATTKKVEV
+450 ATPKKVEV

-486 YKEANSEYFDDLE
+486 YKEANSDYFDELE

-634 CFDAVKKAINDK
+634 CFDAIKKAINDK

-765 GEDENSEE
+765 GEDENFEE

>member
-28 VVEENLKSEEA
+28 VEENLKSEEA

-55 NKVDEEPIY
+55 NKVDEEPIS

-70 TKEEYLQPEVVKEE
+70 IKEESLQPEVVKKE

-106 TLEESVQ
+106 TLEEPVQ
-113 PEVKE
+113 PEVEE
-118 EQKIEEQPIEENKV
+118 EQKIEEQPVEENKV
-132 EDNSSIKDEEKYEP
+132 EDNSSIKDEEKFEP
-146 SKGNE
+146 SKENK

-162 NTLEES
+162 NTLEEP
-168 VQPEVKEEQKI
+168 VQPEVEEEQKI
-179 EEQPIEENKVE
+179 EEQPVEENKVE

-196 DEEKYEPSKGNEQS
+196 DEEKHEPSK
-210 SFEEPV
+210 
-216 VEENTLEESVQP
+216 
-228 EVKEEQKIEEQPI
+228 
-241 EENKV
+241 ENK
-246 EDNSSIKDEEKY
+246 
-258 EPSKGN
+258 
-264 EQSSFEEPVV
+264 
-274 EENTLEESVQPE
+274 
-286 VKEEQKIEEQ
+286 
-296 PIEEN
+296 
-301 KVEDNSSIKDEE
+301 
-313 KYEPS
+313 
-318 KGNEQS
+318 QS

-367 VNDEQPIEDKAET
+367 VNDGQPIEDKAET

-414 NEEDEDEVIEEKEEQ
+414 NEKDEDEVIEEKEEQ
-429 TKEAELVNSADE
+429 TKEAEQVNSTDE

-486 YKEANSEYFDDLE
+486 YKEANSDYFDELE

-634 CFDAVKKAINDK
+634 CFDAIKKAINDK

-765 GEDENSEE
+765 GEDENFEE

>member
-45 ESVVEKTLEG
+45 ESVVEKTLEE
-55 NKVDEEPIY
+55 NKVDEEPIF

-70 TKEEYLQPEVVKEE
+70 IKEESLQPEVVKKE

-106 TLEESVQ
+106 TLEEPVQ

-118 EQKIEEQPIEENKV
+118 EQKIEEQPVEENKV
-132 EDNSSIKDEEKYEP
+132 EDNSSIKNEEKNEP
-146 SKGNE
+146 SK
-151 QSSFEE
+151 
-157 PVVEE
+157 
-162 NTLEES
+162 
-168 VQPEVKEEQKI
+168 
-179 EEQPIEENKVE
+179 ENK
-190 DNSSIK
+190 
-196 DEEKYEPSKGNEQS
+196 Q
-210 SFEEPV
+210 F
-216 VEENTLEESVQP
+216 
-228 EVKEEQKIEEQPI
+228 
-241 EENKV
+241 
-246 EDNSSIKDEEKY
+246 
-258 EPSKGN
+258 
-264 EQSSFEEPVV
+264 
-274 EENTLEESVQPE
+274 
-286 VKEEQKIEEQ
+286 
-296 PIEEN
+296 
-301 KVEDNSSIKDEE
+301 
-313 KYEPS
+313 
-318 KGNEQS
+318 

-380 KEEPIVEKELSDEP
+380 KEEPVVEKELSDEP

-408 KAEEKE
+408 KVEDNSSIKDEEAKDKTSGESVVEKTLEGNKVDEEPVHEVKKEEIKEESLQPEVVKEEQSVEQPIEDKAETKEEPVVEGNTLEEPVQPEVKEEQKIEEQPVEENKVEEKE

-429 TKEAELVNSADE
+429 TKEAEQVNSTDE

-450 ATTKKVEV
+450 AIAKKVEV

-486 YKEANSEYFDDLE
+486 YKEANSDYFDELE

-592 KKVLLVAADT
+592 KKVMLVAADT

-634 CFDAVKKAINDK
+634 CFDAIKKAINEK

-765 GEDENSEE
+765 GEDENFEE

>member
-70 TKEEYLQPEVVKEE
+70 IKEESLQPEVVKEEQSVEQSIEDKAETKEGPEVEENTLEEPVQPEVKEEQKIEEQPVEENKVEDNSSIKDEKAKDKTSGESVAEKTLEGNKVDEEPIYEVKKEEIKEESLQPEVVKEE

-96 TKEEPVVEEN
+96 TKEGPEVEEN
-106 TLEESVQ
+106 TLEEPVQ
-113 PEVKE
+113 LEVKE
-118 EQKIEEQPIEENKV
+118 EQKIEEQPVEENKV
-132 EDNSSIKDEEKYEP
+132 EDNSSIKNEEKYEP
-146 SKGNE
+146 SKE
-151 QSSFEE
+151 
-157 PVVEE
+157 
-162 NTLEES
+162 
-168 VQPEVKEEQKI
+168 
-179 EEQPIEENKVE
+179 
-190 DNSSIK
+190 
-196 DEEKYEPSKGNEQS
+196 
-210 SFEEPV
+210 
-216 VEENTLEESVQP
+216 
-228 EVKEEQKIEEQPI
+228 
-241 EENKV
+241 
-246 EDNSSIKDEEKY
+246 
-258 EPSKGN
+258 
-264 EQSSFEEPVV
+264 
-274 EENTLEESVQPE
+274 
-286 VKEEQKIEEQ
+286 
-296 PIEEN
+296 
-301 KVEDNSSIKDEE
+301 
-313 KYEPS
+313 
-318 KGNEQS
+318 NEQS

-338 ENNNEFEYSN
+338 ENNEFEYSN

-380 KEEPIVEKELSDEP
+380 KEEPIVEKELLDEP

-414 NEEDEDEVIEEKEEQ
+414 NKEDEDEVIEEKEEQ
-429 TKEAELVNSADE
+429 TKEAEQVNSADE

-450 ATTKKVEV
+450 ATTEKVEV

-486 YKEANSEYFDDLE
+486 YKEANSEYFDELE

-765 GEDENSEE
+765 GEDENFEE

>member
-20 KEGKPVEP
+20 KEVKPVEP
-28 VVEENLKSEEA
+28 VEENLKSEEA
-39 KDKTSG
+39 KDKTSD

-55 NKVDEEPIY
+55 NKVDEEPIF

-70 TKEEYLQPEVVKEE
+70 IKEESLQPEVVKKE
-84 QSVEQSIEDKVE
+84 QSAEQSIEDKVE

-106 TLEESVQ
+106 TLEEPVQ

-118 EQKIEEQPIEENKV
+118 EQKIEEQQVEENKV

-146 SKGNE
+146 SKENK

-162 NTLEES
+162 NTLEEP

-179 EEQPIEENKVE
+179 EEQQVEENKVE

-196 DEEKYEPSKGNEQS
+196 DEEKYEPSKEDK
-210 SFEEPV
+210 
-216 VEENTLEESVQP
+216 QP
-228 EVKEEQKIEEQPI
+228 
-241 EENKV
+241 
-246 EDNSSIKDEEKY
+246 
-258 EPSKGN
+258 
-264 EQSSFEEPVV
+264 
-274 EENTLEESVQPE
+274 
-286 VKEEQKIEEQ
+286 
-296 PIEEN
+296 
-301 KVEDNSSIKDEE
+301 
-313 KYEPS
+313 
-318 KGNEQS
+318 

-394 VQPEIKEEQHAEEN
+394 AQPEIKEEQYTEEN

-414 NEEDEDEVIEEKEEQ
+414 NEEDEVIEEKEEQ
-429 TKEAELVNSADE
+429 TKEAEQVNSTDE

-450 ATTKKVEV
+450 ATTEKVEV

-486 YKEANSEYFDDLE
+486 YKEANSDYFDELE

-634 CFDAVKKAINDK
+634 CFDAIKKAINDK

-765 GEDENSEE
+765 GEDENFEE

>member
-10 KIFHKKDEDK
+10 KIFHKKYEDK

-28 VVEENLKSEEA
+28 VEENLKSEEA

-55 NKVDEEPIY
+55 NKVDEEPIF

-70 TKEEYLQPEVVKEE
+70 IKEESLQPEVVKKE
-84 QSVEQSIEDKVE
+84 QSVEQSTEDKVE
-96 TKEEPVVEEN
+96 TKKEPVVEEN
-106 TLEESVQ
+106 TLEESAH

-118 EQKIEEQPIEENKV
+118 EQKIEEQPVEENKV

-146 SKGNE
+146 SKENK
-151 QSSFEE
+151 QSSFGE

-162 NTLEES
+162 NTLEEP

-179 EEQPIEENKVE
+179 EEQPVEENKVE

-196 DEEKYEPSKGNEQS
+196 DEEKYELSK
-210 SFEEPV
+210 
-216 VEENTLEESVQP
+216 
-228 EVKEEQKIEEQPI
+228 
-241 EENKV
+241 ENK
-246 EDNSSIKDEEKY
+246 
-258 EPSKGN
+258 
-264 EQSSFEEPVV
+264 QS
-274 EENTLEESVQPE
+274 N
-286 VKEEQKIEEQ
+286 
-296 PIEEN
+296 
-301 KVEDNSSIKDEE
+301 
-313 KYEPS
+313 
-318 KGNEQS
+318 
-324 SFEEPVIQ
+324 FEEPVIQ

-414 NEEDEDEVIEEKEEQ
+414 NEEDEVIEEKEEQ
-429 TKEAELVNSADE
+429 TKEAEQVNSADE

-486 YKEANSEYFDDLE
+486 YKEANSDYFDELE

-634 CFDAVKKAINDK
+634 CFDAIKKAINDK

-765 GEDENSEE
+765 GEDENFEE

>member
-10 KIFHKKDEDK
+10 KIFHKKDEAK
-20 KEGKPVEP
+20 KEVKPVES
-28 VVEENLKSEEA
+28 VEENLKSEEV

-55 NKVDEEPIY
+55 NKVDEEPIF

-70 TKEEYLQPEVVKEE
+70 IKEESLQPEVVKKE
-84 QSVEQSIEDKVE
+84 QSVEQSIEDKAE
-96 TKEEPVVEEN
+96 TKEEPVVEKN
-106 TLEESVQ
+106 ILEKPDQ
-113 PEVKE
+113 PEIKE
-118 EQKIEEQPIEENKV
+118 EQKIEEQPVEENKV

-146 SKGNE
+146 SK
-151 QSSFEE
+151 
-157 PVVEE
+157 
-162 NTLEES
+162 
-168 VQPEVKEEQKI
+168 
-179 EEQPIEENKVE
+179 ENK
-190 DNSSIK
+190 
-196 DEEKYEPSKGNEQS
+196 
-210 SFEEPV
+210 
-216 VEENTLEESVQP
+216 
-228 EVKEEQKIEEQPI
+228 
-241 EENKV
+241 
-246 EDNSSIKDEEKY
+246 
-258 EPSKGN
+258 
-264 EQSSFEEPVV
+264 
-274 EENTLEESVQPE
+274 
-286 VKEEQKIEEQ
+286 
-296 PIEEN
+296 
-301 KVEDNSSIKDEE
+301 
-313 KYEPS
+313 
-318 KGNEQS
+318 QS

-338 ENNNEFEYSN
+338 ENNNEVEYSN

-394 VQPEIKEEQHAEEN
+394 VQPEIKEEQKIEEQPVEEN
-408 KAEEKE
+408 KVEDNSSIKDEEAKDKTSGESVVEKTLEGNKVDEEPIHEVKKEEIKEESLQPEVVKKEQSVEQSIEDKAETKEEPVVEKNILEKPDQPEIKEEQKIEEQPVEE
-414 NEEDEDEVIEEKEEQ
+414 NKVEENEDEVIEEKEEQ
-429 TKEAELVNSADE
+429 TKEAEQVNSTDE

-450 ATTKKVEV
+450 ATTEKVEV

-486 YKEANSEYFDDLE
+486 YKEANSEYFDELE

-634 CFDAVKKAINDK
+634 CFDAIKKAINEK

>member
-20 KEGKPVEP
+20 KEVKPVEP
-28 VVEENLKSEEA
+28 VEENLKSEEA

-55 NKVDEEPIY
+55 NKVDEEPIF
-64 EVKKEE
+64 EVEKEE
-70 TKEEYLQPEVVKEE
+70 IKEESLQPEVVKKE

-106 TLEESVQ
+106 TLEEPVQ

-118 EQKIEEQPIEENKV
+118 EQKIEEQPVEENKV
-132 EDNSSIKDEEKYEP
+132 EDNSSIKDEEKFEP
-146 SKGNE
+146 SKENK

-157 PVVEE
+157 PVV
-162 NTLEES
+162 
-168 VQPEVKEEQKI
+168 
-179 EEQPIEENKVE
+179 
-190 DNSSIK
+190 
-196 DEEKYEPSKGNEQS
+196 
-210 SFEEPV
+210 
-216 VEENTLEESVQP
+216 
-228 EVKEEQKIEEQPI
+228 
-241 EENKV
+241 
-246 EDNSSIKDEEKY
+246 
-258 EPSKGN
+258 
-264 EQSSFEEPVV
+264 
-274 EENTLEESVQPE
+274 
-286 VKEEQKIEEQ
+286 
-296 PIEEN
+296 
-301 KVEDNSSIKDEE
+301 
-313 KYEPS
+313 
-318 KGNEQS
+318 
-324 SFEEPVIQ
+324 Q

-338 ENNNEFEYSN
+338 DNNEFEHSN

-414 NEEDEDEVIEEKEEQ
+414 NEEDEVIEEKEEQ
-429 TKEAELVNSADE
+429 TKEVEQVNSTDE

-486 YKEANSEYFDDLE
+486 YKEANSDYFDELE

-522 AASQH
+522 AASQQ

-634 CFDAVKKAINDK
+634 CFDAIKKAINDK

>member
-28 VVEENLKSEEA
+28 VEENLKSEEA

-55 NKVDEEPIY
+55 NKVDEEPIF
-64 EVKKEE
+64 EVEKEE
-70 TKEEYLQPEVVKEE
+70 IKEESLQPEVVKEE

-106 TLEESVQ
+106 TLEEPVQ

-118 EQKIEEQPIEENKV
+118 EQKIEEQPVEENKV
-132 EDNSSIKDEEKYEP
+132 EDNSSIKDEEKFEP
-146 SKGNE
+146 SKENK

-157 PVVEE
+157 PVV
-162 NTLEES
+162 
-168 VQPEVKEEQKI
+168 
-179 EEQPIEENKVE
+179 
-190 DNSSIK
+190 
-196 DEEKYEPSKGNEQS
+196 
-210 SFEEPV
+210 
-216 VEENTLEESVQP
+216 
-228 EVKEEQKIEEQPI
+228 
-241 EENKV
+241 
-246 EDNSSIKDEEKY
+246 
-258 EPSKGN
+258 
-264 EQSSFEEPVV
+264 
-274 EENTLEESVQPE
+274 
-286 VKEEQKIEEQ
+286 
-296 PIEEN
+296 
-301 KVEDNSSIKDEE
+301 
-313 KYEPS
+313 
-318 KGNEQS
+318 
-324 SFEEPVIQ
+324 Q

-338 ENNNEFEYSN
+338 DNNEFEHSN

-414 NEEDEDEVIEEKEEQ
+414 NEEDEVIEEKEEQ
-429 TKEAELVNSADE
+429 TKEVEQVNSTDE

-486 YKEANSEYFDDLE
+486 YKEANSDYFDELE

-522 AASQH
+522 AASQQ

-634 CFDAVKKAINDK
+634 CFDAIKKAINDK

>member
-20 KEGKPVEP
+20 KEGKPVAP

-70 TKEEYLQPEVVKEE
+70 TKEESLQPEVVKEE

-106 TLEESVQ
+106 TLEEPVQ

-118 EQKIEEQPIEENKV
+118 EQKIEEQSVEENKV

-146 SKGNE
+146 SKE
-151 QSSFEE
+151 
-157 PVVEE
+157 
-162 NTLEES
+162 
-168 VQPEVKEEQKI
+168 
-179 EEQPIEENKVE
+179 
-190 DNSSIK
+190 
-196 DEEKYEPSKGNEQS
+196 
-210 SFEEPV
+210 
-216 VEENTLEESVQP
+216 
-228 EVKEEQKIEEQPI
+228 
-241 EENKV
+241 
-246 EDNSSIKDEEKY
+246 
-258 EPSKGN
+258 
-264 EQSSFEEPVV
+264 
-274 EENTLEESVQPE
+274 
-286 VKEEQKIEEQ
+286 
-296 PIEEN
+296 
-301 KVEDNSSIKDEE
+301 
-313 KYEPS
+313 
-318 KGNEQS
+318 NEQS

-429 TKEAELVNSADE
+429 TKEAEQVNSADE

-450 ATTKKVEV
+450 ATTEKVEV

-486 YKEANSEYFDDLE
+486 YKEANSEYFDELE

-634 CFDAVKKAINDK
+634 CFDAVKKAINEK

-765 GEDENSEE
+765 GEDENFEE

>member
-28 VVEENLKSEEA
+28 VEGNLKSEEA

-55 NKVDEEPIY
+55 NKVAEEPIF

-70 TKEEYLQPEVVKEE
+70 IKEESLQLEMVKEE
-84 QSVEQSIEDKVE
+84 QPVEQPIEDKVE

-106 TLEESVQ
+106 TLGEPVQ

-118 EQKIEEQPIEENKV
+118 EQKIEEQPVEENKV

-146 SKGNE
+146 SK
-151 QSSFEE
+151 
-157 PVVEE
+157 
-162 NTLEES
+162 
-168 VQPEVKEEQKI
+168 
-179 EEQPIEENKVE
+179 ENK
-190 DNSSIK
+190 
-196 DEEKYEPSKGNEQS
+196 
-210 SFEEPV
+210 
-216 VEENTLEESVQP
+216 
-228 EVKEEQKIEEQPI
+228 
-241 EENKV
+241 
-246 EDNSSIKDEEKY
+246 
-258 EPSKGN
+258 
-264 EQSSFEEPVV
+264 
-274 EENTLEESVQPE
+274 
-286 VKEEQKIEEQ
+286 
-296 PIEEN
+296 
-301 KVEDNSSIKDEE
+301 
-313 KYEPS
+313 
-318 KGNEQS
+318 QS

-380 KEEPIVEKELSDEP
+380 KEEPEVEENTLDEP
-394 VQPEIKEEQHAEEN
+394 VQPEVKEEQKIEEQPVEEN

-414 NEEDEDEVIEEKEEQ
+414 NDEDEDEVIEEKEEQ
-429 TKEAELVNSADE
+429 TKEAEQVNSTDE

-486 YKEANSEYFDDLE
+486 YKEANSEYFDELE

-527 LDNPKEIND
+527 VDNPKEIND

-602 FRAGAVQQLSI
+602 FRAGAVQQLFI
-613 WANRIGVDIF
+613 WANKIGVDIF

-634 CFDAVKKAINDK
+634 CFDAIKKAINEK

>member
-20 KEGKPVEP
+20 KEEKPVEP
-28 VVEENLKSEEA
+28 VEENLKSEEA

-45 ESVVEKTLEG
+45 ESAVEKTLEG
-55 NKVDEEPIY
+55 NKVDEEPIS

-70 TKEEYLQPEVVKEE
+70 IKEESLQPEVVKKE

-96 TKEEPVVEEN
+96 TKEDPVVEEN
-106 TLEESVQ
+106 TLEEPVQ
-113 PEVKE
+113 PEIKE
-118 EQKIEEQPIEENKV
+118 EQKIEEQPVEENKV

-146 SKGNE
+146 SKE
-151 QSSFEE
+151 
-157 PVVEE
+157 
-162 NTLEES
+162 
-168 VQPEVKEEQKI
+168 
-179 EEQPIEENKVE
+179 
-190 DNSSIK
+190 
-196 DEEKYEPSKGNEQS
+196 
-210 SFEEPV
+210 
-216 VEENTLEESVQP
+216 
-228 EVKEEQKIEEQPI
+228 
-241 EENKV
+241 
-246 EDNSSIKDEEKY
+246 
-258 EPSKGN
+258 
-264 EQSSFEEPVV
+264 
-274 EENTLEESVQPE
+274 
-286 VKEEQKIEEQ
+286 
-296 PIEEN
+296 
-301 KVEDNSSIKDEE
+301 
-313 KYEPS
+313 
-318 KGNEQS
+318 NEQS

-338 ENNNEFEYSN
+338 DNNEFEYSN

-414 NEEDEDEVIEEKEEQ
+414 NEEDEAIEEKEEQ
-429 TKEAELVNSADE
+429 TKEVEKVNSTDE

-486 YKEANSEYFDDLE
+486 YKEANSDYFDELE

-634 CFDAVKKAINDK
+634 CFDAIKKAINDK

-765 GEDENSEE
+765 GEDENFEE

>member
-28 VVEENLKSEEA
+28 VEENLKSEEA

-55 NKVDEEPIY
+55 NKVDEEPIF
-64 EVKKEE
+64 EVEKEE
-70 TKEEYLQPEVVKEE
+70 IKEESLQPEVVKKE

-106 TLEESVQ
+106 TLEEPVQ

-118 EQKIEEQPIEENKV
+118 EQKIEEQPVEENKV
-132 EDNSSIKDEEKYEP
+132 EDNSSIKDEEKFEP
-146 SKGNE
+146 SKENK

-157 PVVEE
+157 PVV
-162 NTLEES
+162 
-168 VQPEVKEEQKI
+168 
-179 EEQPIEENKVE
+179 
-190 DNSSIK
+190 
-196 DEEKYEPSKGNEQS
+196 
-210 SFEEPV
+210 
-216 VEENTLEESVQP
+216 
-228 EVKEEQKIEEQPI
+228 
-241 EENKV
+241 
-246 EDNSSIKDEEKY
+246 
-258 EPSKGN
+258 
-264 EQSSFEEPVV
+264 
-274 EENTLEESVQPE
+274 
-286 VKEEQKIEEQ
+286 
-296 PIEEN
+296 
-301 KVEDNSSIKDEE
+301 
-313 KYEPS
+313 
-318 KGNEQS
+318 
-324 SFEEPVIQ
+324 Q

-338 ENNNEFEYSN
+338 DNNEFEHSN

-414 NEEDEDEVIEEKEEQ
+414 NEEDEVIEEKEEQ
-429 TKEAELVNSADE
+429 TKEVEQVNSTDE

-486 YKEANSEYFDDLE
+486 YKEANSDYFDELE

-527 LDNPKEIND
+527 LDIPKEIND

-581 AKLAKHYKELG
+581 AKLAKHYKGLG

-634 CFDAVKKAINDK
+634 CFDAIKKAINDK

-765 GEDENSEE
+765 GEDENFEE

>member
-20 KEGKPVEP
+20 KEEKPVEP
-28 VVEENLKSEEA
+28 VEENLKSEEA

-55 NKVDEEPIY
+55 NKVGEEPIY

-70 TKEEYLQPEVVKEE
+70 IKEESLQPEVVKKE

-96 TKEEPVVEEN
+96 TKEEPVIEEN
-106 TLEESVQ
+106 TLEEPVQ
-113 PEVKE
+113 LEVKE
-118 EQKIEEQPIEENKV
+118 EQKIEEQSIEENKV
-132 EDNSSIKDEEKYEP
+132 EDNSSIKNEEKYEP
-146 SKGNE
+146 SKE
-151 QSSFEE
+151 
-157 PVVEE
+157 
-162 NTLEES
+162 
-168 VQPEVKEEQKI
+168 
-179 EEQPIEENKVE
+179 
-190 DNSSIK
+190 
-196 DEEKYEPSKGNEQS
+196 
-210 SFEEPV
+210 
-216 VEENTLEESVQP
+216 
-228 EVKEEQKIEEQPI
+228 
-241 EENKV
+241 
-246 EDNSSIKDEEKY
+246 
-258 EPSKGN
+258 
-264 EQSSFEEPVV
+264 
-274 EENTLEESVQPE
+274 
-286 VKEEQKIEEQ
+286 
-296 PIEEN
+296 
-301 KVEDNSSIKDEE
+301 
-313 KYEPS
+313 
-318 KGNEQS
+318 NEQS

-338 ENNNEFEYSN
+338 ENNEFEYSN

-380 KEEPIVEKELSDEP
+380 KEEPIVEKELLDEP

-414 NEEDEDEVIEEKEEQ
+414 NEEEDEVIEEKEEQ
-429 TKEAELVNSADE
+429 TKEAEQVNSTDE

-486 YKEANSEYFDDLE
+486 YKEANSDYFDELE

-592 KKVLLVAADT
+592 KKVMLVAADT

-634 CFDAVKKAINDK
+634 CFDAIKKAINDK

-765 GEDENSEE
+765 GEDENFEE

>member
-20 KEGKPVEP
+20 KEVKPVEP
-28 VVEENLKSEEA
+28 VEENLKTEEA

-55 NKVDEEPIY
+55 NKVDEEPIS

-70 TKEEYLQPEVVKEE
+70 IKEESLQPEVVKEE
-84 QSVEQSIEDKVE
+84 QSVEQSTEDKVE

-106 TLEESVQ
+106 TLEEPVQ

-118 EQKIEEQPIEENKV
+118 EQKIEEQPVEENKV
-132 EDNSSIKDEEKYEP
+132 EDNSSIKDEEKFEP
-146 SKGNE
+146 SK
-151 QSSFEE
+151 
-157 PVVEE
+157 
-162 NTLEES
+162 
-168 VQPEVKEEQKI
+168 
-179 EEQPIEENKVE
+179 ENK
-190 DNSSIK
+190 
-196 DEEKYEPSKGNEQS
+196 
-210 SFEEPV
+210 
-216 VEENTLEESVQP
+216 
-228 EVKEEQKIEEQPI
+228 
-241 EENKV
+241 
-246 EDNSSIKDEEKY
+246 
-258 EPSKGN
+258 
-264 EQSSFEEPVV
+264 
-274 EENTLEESVQPE
+274 
-286 VKEEQKIEEQ
+286 
-296 PIEEN
+296 
-301 KVEDNSSIKDEE
+301 
-313 KYEPS
+313 
-318 KGNEQS
+318 QS

-414 NEEDEDEVIEEKEEQ
+414 NEEDEVIEEKEEQ
-429 TKEAELVNSADE
+429 TKEVEQVNSTDE

-450 ATTKKVEV
+450 ATTEKVEV

-486 YKEANSEYFDDLE
+486 YKEANSDYFDELE

-634 CFDAVKKAINDK
+634 CFDAIKKAINDK

>member
-28 VVEENLKSEEA
+28 VEENLKSEEA

-45 ESVVEKTLEG
+45 ESVVEKALEG
-55 NKVDEEPIY
+55 NKVDEEPIF

-70 TKEEYLQPEVVKEE
+70 IKEESLQPEVVKKE

-106 TLEESVQ
+106 SLEKPVQ

-118 EQKIEEQPIEENKV
+118 EQKIEEQPVEENKV
-132 EDNSSIKDEEKYEP
+132 EDNSSIKDEEKYET
-146 SKGNE
+146 SK
-151 QSSFEE
+151 
-157 PVVEE
+157 
-162 NTLEES
+162 
-168 VQPEVKEEQKI
+168 
-179 EEQPIEENKVE
+179 ENK
-190 DNSSIK
+190 
-196 DEEKYEPSKGNEQS
+196 
-210 SFEEPV
+210 
-216 VEENTLEESVQP
+216 
-228 EVKEEQKIEEQPI
+228 
-241 EENKV
+241 
-246 EDNSSIKDEEKY
+246 
-258 EPSKGN
+258 
-264 EQSSFEEPVV
+264 
-274 EENTLEESVQPE
+274 
-286 VKEEQKIEEQ
+286 
-296 PIEEN
+296 
-301 KVEDNSSIKDEE
+301 
-313 KYEPS
+313 
-318 KGNEQS
+318 QS

-353 VLEDKLEKKESKVE
+353 VLEDKLEKRESKVE
-367 VNDEQPIEDKAET
+367 VNDEQSIEDKAEA
-380 KEEPIVEKELSDEP
+380 KEEPVIEENTLEEP
-394 VQPEIKEEQHAEEN
+394 VQPEVKEEQYVEEN
-408 KAEEKE
+408 KVEEKE
-414 NEEDEDEVIEEKEEQ
+414 NEEDEVIEEKEEQ
-429 TKEAELVNSADE
+429 TKEAEQVNSTDE

-450 ATTKKVEV
+450 ATAEKVEV

-486 YKEANSEYFDDLE
+486 YKEANSEYFDELE

-634 CFDAVKKAINDK
+634 CFDAVKKAINEK

>member
-10 KIFHKKDEDK
+10 KIFHKKDEAK
-20 KEGKPVEP
+20 KEVKPVEP
-28 VVEENLKSEEA
+28 VEENLKSEEA

-55 NKVDEEPIY
+55 NKVDEEPIH

-70 TKEEYLQPEVVKEE
+70 IKEESLQPEVVKEE

-106 TLEESVQ
+106 TLEEPVQ

-118 EQKIEEQPIEENKV
+118 EQKIEEQPVEENKV
-132 EDNSSIKDEEKYEP
+132 EDNE
-146 SKGNE
+146 
-151 QSSFEE
+151 
-157 PVVEE
+157 
-162 NTLEES
+162 
-168 VQPEVKEEQKI
+168 
-179 EEQPIEENKVE
+179 
-190 DNSSIK
+190 
-196 DEEKYEPSKGNEQS
+196 
-210 SFEEPV
+210 
-216 VEENTLEESVQP
+216 
-228 EVKEEQKIEEQPI
+228 
-241 EENKV
+241 
-246 EDNSSIKDEEKY
+246 
-258 EPSKGN
+258 
-264 EQSSFEEPVV
+264 
-274 EENTLEESVQPE
+274 
-286 VKEEQKIEEQ
+286 
-296 PIEEN
+296 
-301 KVEDNSSIKDEE
+301 
-313 KYEPS
+313 
-318 KGNEQS
+318 
-324 SFEEPVIQ
+324 
-332 NNTDGI
+332 
-338 ENNNEFEYSN
+338 
-348 PLLDL
+348 
-353 VLEDKLEKKESKVE
+353 
-367 VNDEQPIEDKAET
+367 
-380 KEEPIVEKELSDEP
+380 
-394 VQPEIKEEQHAEEN
+394 
-408 KAEEKE
+408 
-414 NEEDEDEVIEEKEEQ
+414 EDEVIEEKKEQ
-429 TKEAELVNSADE
+429 TKEAEQVNSTDE

-486 YKEANSEYFDDLE
+486 YKEANSEYFDELE

-527 LDNPKEIND
+527 VDNPKEIND

-634 CFDAVKKAINDK
+634 CFDAIKKAINEK

-765 GEDENSEE
+765 GEDENFEE

>member
-70 TKEEYLQPEVVKEE
+70 IKEESLQPEVVKEE

-106 TLEESVQ
+106 TLEEPVQPEVKEEQHAEENKAEEKENEEDEDEVIEEKEEQSIEYKVETKEGPEVEENTLEEPVQ

-118 EQKIEEQPIEENKV
+118 EQKIEEQPVEENKV

-146 SKGNE
+146 SK
-151 QSSFEE
+151 
-157 PVVEE
+157 
-162 NTLEES
+162 
-168 VQPEVKEEQKI
+168 
-179 EEQPIEENKVE
+179 ENK
-190 DNSSIK
+190 
-196 DEEKYEPSKGNEQS
+196 
-210 SFEEPV
+210 
-216 VEENTLEESVQP
+216 
-228 EVKEEQKIEEQPI
+228 
-241 EENKV
+241 
-246 EDNSSIKDEEKY
+246 
-258 EPSKGN
+258 
-264 EQSSFEEPVV
+264 
-274 EENTLEESVQPE
+274 
-286 VKEEQKIEEQ
+286 
-296 PIEEN
+296 
-301 KVEDNSSIKDEE
+301 
-313 KYEPS
+313 
-318 KGNEQS
+318 QS

-338 ENNNEFEYSN
+338 ENNNEVEYSN

-414 NEEDEDEVIEEKEEQ
+414 NKEDDEDEVIEEKEEQ
-429 TKEAELVNSADE
+429 TKEAEQVNSTDE

-450 ATTKKVEV
+450 ATAEKVEVDHETKEQTKEAEQVNSTDEPVIEKKNDEATNKKVEV

-486 YKEANSEYFDDLE
+486 YKEANSEYFDELE

-634 CFDAVKKAINDK
+634 CFDAVKKAINEK

-765 GEDENSEE
+765 GEDENFEE

>member
-55 NKVDEEPIY
+55 NKVDEEPIF

-70 TKEEYLQPEVVKEE
+70 IKEESLQPEVVKKE
-84 QSVEQSIEDKVE
+84 QSVEQSIEDKIE

-106 TLEESVQ
+106 TLEEPVQPEIKEEQKIEEQPVEENKVEDNSSIKNEEKYEPSKENKQSSFEEPVIEENTLEEPVQ

-118 EQKIEEQPIEENKV
+118 EQKIEEQSIEENKV
-132 EDNSSIKDEEKYEP
+132 
-146 SKGNE
+146 
-151 QSSFEE
+151 
-157 PVVEE
+157 
-162 NTLEES
+162 
-168 VQPEVKEEQKI
+168 
-179 EEQPIEENKVE
+179 
-190 DNSSIK
+190 
-196 DEEKYEPSKGNEQS
+196 
-210 SFEEPV
+210 
-216 VEENTLEESVQP
+216 
-228 EVKEEQKIEEQPI
+228 
-241 EENKV
+241 
-246 EDNSSIKDEEKY
+246 
-258 EPSKGN
+258 
-264 EQSSFEEPVV
+264 
-274 EENTLEESVQPE
+274 
-286 VKEEQKIEEQ
+286 
-296 PIEEN
+296 
-301 KVEDNSSIKDEE
+301 
-313 KYEPS
+313 
-318 KGNEQS
+318 
-324 SFEEPVIQ
+324 
-332 NNTDGI
+332 
-338 ENNNEFEYSN
+338 
-348 PLLDL
+348 
-353 VLEDKLEKKESKVE
+353 
-367 VNDEQPIEDKAET
+367 
-380 KEEPIVEKELSDEP
+380 
-394 VQPEIKEEQHAEEN
+394 
-408 KAEEKE
+408 EEKE

-429 TKEAELVNSADE
+429 TKEAEQVNSTDE

-450 ATTKKVEV
+450 ATAKKVEV

-486 YKEANSEYFDDLE
+486 YKEANSDYFDELE

-592 KKVLLVAADT
+592 KKVMLVAADT

-634 CFDAVKKAINDK
+634 CFDAIKKAINEK

-765 GEDENSEE
+765 GEDENFEE